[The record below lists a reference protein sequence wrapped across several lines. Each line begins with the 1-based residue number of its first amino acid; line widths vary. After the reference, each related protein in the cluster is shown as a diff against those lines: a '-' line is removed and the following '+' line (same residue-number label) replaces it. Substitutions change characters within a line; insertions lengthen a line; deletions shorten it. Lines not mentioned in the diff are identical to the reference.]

1 MLHYQGW
8 SDLEGENLMQRH
20 SRIVTMSVFVGSLVV
35 AGAYPVNAGCVSCGP
50 GGECFDV
57 TSGFSGNCECR
68 IRSVK
73 GVAVCRPFGVCDPS
87 DATSCDTGP
96 NPNVAS
102 GVEVS
107 AKFLS
112 RLAEKNPRLAGAVW
126 GALMEDSSSR
136 EVLRYRLVA
145 GEYTGTMGK
154 DGKSYTFRT
163 RVQPLSGDAFSLS
176 IRLEEDGTGSAEEF
190 TGVLLD
196 RGQSGT
202 LEQVRREGRTR
213 VFSWS
218 TREPEK

>member
-1 MLHYQGW
+1 MNRPSHTIAMLALV
-8 SDLEGENLMQRH
+8 SSLA
-20 SRIVTMSVFVGSLVV
+20 IV
-35 AGAYPVNAGCVSCGP
+35 GAYPVNAGCVSCGP

-68 IRSVK
+68 IRNVQ
-73 GVAVCRPFGVCDPS
+73 GVAVCKPSGVCDPS
-87 DATSCDTGP
+87 DATSCDSSP
-96 NPNVAS
+96 QPNVS
-102 GVEVS
+102 PGVEVS

-112 RLAEKNPRLAGAVW
+112 RLAEKSPRLAGAVW

-145 GEYTGTMGK
+145 GEYTGTLGK
-154 DGKSYTFRT
+154 AGKSYTFRT
-163 RVQPLSGDAFSLS
+163 RVQALSGDAFSLS
-176 IRLEEDGTGSAEEF
+176 VLVEEDGTGRAEEF
-190 TGVLLD
+190 TGALLD

-202 LEQVRREGRTR
+202 LERVGREGRTR